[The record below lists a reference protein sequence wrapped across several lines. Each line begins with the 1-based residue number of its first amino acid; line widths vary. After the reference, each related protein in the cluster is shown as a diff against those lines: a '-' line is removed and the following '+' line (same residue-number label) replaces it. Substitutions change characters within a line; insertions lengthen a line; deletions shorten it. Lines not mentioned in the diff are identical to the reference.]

1 MASKK
6 ITIDIEIN
14 GKMRK
19 ATVSAKKLAN
29 ALQQTEEHARTTDR
43 RLKGA
48 SQQSANATKN
58 FSKMAQ
64 GISGGLV
71 PAYATLAAQVFAVTA
86 VFNFLKQAADFR
98 VIRESQIAFSSAT
111 GVGMRTLTADL
122 QAASGAMLT
131 FKEAATGA
139 SFGVASGL
147 SAMQITDFAEGA
159 KNLSLIL
166 GRDVTDSFNRLIR
179 GVAKAEPELL
189 DELGITLRLE
199 DAQQRYATSLGKTA
213 NQLSNFE
220 KKQAIAVNVQ
230 QQLDEKINSA
240 AEGAEVQA
248 NAIAKLAVAFD
259 SLLKPINSF
268 ISAVAEPTAEFFTK
282 NIESLAAALTLMAIP
297 IVKSIIPSLD
307 DFAAGSAEA
316 AAIASKEIEKVKNEI
331 AELDVAAEKLK
342 KSGDSPIGAAQAAL
356 SGVKSKG
363 KGITAIQAG
372 QRPDDRTIKALLR
385 AAEKDQGAVKK
396 MTRTMKAQYKAA
408 LREMLNDT
416 KTTTTKITN
425 QVQKIGNAWDRTSKR
440 TELVWKQA
448 MSRVSA
454 AGAMAARGL
463 NLAFRAA
470 GIIGILTLIIDLGK
484 EAGKILGII
493 SEDLAAR
500 DLVGRMEAQ
509 VAVLKDANDQYK
521 KLAENQ
527 RKLLNLTEQD
537 TRFANR
543 GLNAATVF
551 GNFAEMQAKQILTT
565 FRLLNEELPDLI
577 DEAAAKTKTY
587 GRPATSRG
595 NAQSRASAAASN
607 ANQVINRIG
616 SEGAAAQA
624 ELREQLKGL
633 TSQFILVA
641 QASGKSTTELETFF
655 TALNSGEPVTEEQID
670 GFRELVGTY
679 TDSGQKAKF
688 LLEQQNQINA
698 AYTKSKNSL
707 TQFRTSVTE
716 VISLIEDQIKGEKE
730 LATAGYE
737 ARVVTLEQQLS
748 LMKQIRELEI
758 QQIIRNAQIERS
770 TAQYRMRRGGMVATS
785 GMMDERRRAAAYETA
800 NSDVIQATAALNLAM
815 KDSNADPKQI
825 ELLSI
830 QLDTAKA
837 KAEAMYSE
845 MLEGTRLLSGAAQA
859 FETSMTSAIEGIIT
873 GTMSLKDAFKSVAT
887 SILGA
892 LAKMISQMIVFRI
905 MSSMFPGMTQAPS
918 YSMMEMVPKGR
929 YGGVMSDG
937 KKAPGYAV
945 GGVAKGPQSGYPAI
959 LHGTEAVVPLP
970 NGKSIPVDMKG
981 AGQNNVT
988 VNVSIDNQG
997 NAQQNAQADSTQG
1010 ANLGSVIAAAVQKE
1024 LQNQKRSGG
1033 ILNRHGAA

>member
-86 VFNFLKQAADFR
+86 VFSFLKQAADFR

-111 GVGMRTLTADL
+111 GVGMRTLTSDL

-248 NAIAKLAVAFD
+248 NAIAKLGVAFD

-316 AAIASKEIEKVKNEI
+316 AAVASKEIEKVKNEI
-331 AELDVAAEKLK
+331 AELDVAAQKLK
-342 KSGDSPIGAAQAAL
+342 KSGESPIGAAQAAL

-500 DLVGRMEAQ
+500 DLQGRMEAQ
-509 VAVLKDANDQYK
+509 IQALKDASDQYK
-521 KLAENQ
+521 NLAKNQ
-527 RKLLNLTEQD
+527 KELLNLTEQD

-543 GLNAATVF
+543 GLTAATVF

-565 FRLLNEELPDLI
+565 YNLLKEKLPAIKEDMLEILDTDTAAQKNRKKRLNYMKSRQND
-577 DEAAAKTKTY
+577 T
-587 GRPATSRG
+587 GRRL
-595 NAQSRASAAASN
+595 
-607 ANQVINRIG
+607 G
-616 SEGAAAQA
+616 SEGEVNKQQ
-624 ELREQLKGL
+624 LREQLKGL
-633 TSQFILVA
+633 TSQFLLVA
-641 QASGKSTTELETFF
+641 EASNQNTAPLKAFF
-655 TALNSGEPVTEEQID
+655 DALNSGNDVTEEQIQE
-670 GFRELVGTY
+670 FERLVGTY
-679 TDSGQKAKF
+679 TNTGAQAKF
-688 LLEQQNQINA
+688 LAEQQNQINSQF
-698 AYTKSKNSL
+698 TKAKNSL
-707 TQFRTSVTE
+707 TQFRTSVTG
-716 VISLIEDQIKGEKE
+716 VIDLIQDQIANEEK
-730 LATAGYE
+730 LKLDGYQE
-737 ARVVTLEQQLS
+737 RVRLLTEQLS
-748 LMKQIRELEI
+748 LMEKIRELEV
-758 QQIIRNAQIERS
+758 QQIIRNAEIERS
-770 TAQYRMRRGGMVATS
+770 TAQFRMRQGGMVATS

-800 NSDVIQATAALNLAM
+800 NSNVIQATAALDLAM
-815 KDSNADPKQI
+815 GDEKSDPKKI

-905 MSSMFPGMTQAPS
+905 MSSMFPGMTQTPS

-929 YGGVMSDG
+929 YGGIMSDG

-997 NAQQNAQADSTQG
+997 NAQQSAQADSTQG